1 MSMSKGKPLAAPPA
15 PVDPE
20 AGDGAD
26 APNLSVALAEEHLRF
41 LADLR
46 QAGMKMV
53 RTLTERTEI
62 DPQAAKVLLARSAD
76 PEAAVREGAPGPAP
90 LRDPAGDLARLSR
103 CLRLTVV
110 LEGRIARQLHDLRAG
125 LARERD
131 ARREDAAR
139 RAAAQGEARHQAARE
154 KAHDLVTDAIL
165 AWDGDEAESLELAE
179 AMDERLEDDDAYMSL
194 EDRPMRE
201 VIEQMC
207 ADLCLEVDWSRW
219 TGDGWTL
226 PVFPFRPKFS
236 AFNRPS
242 RTPIMPDPPTGAT
255 GARHASGP

>member
-1 MSMSKGKPLAAPPA
+1 MSKGKPLAAPPA

-26 APNLSVALAEEHLRF
+26 APDPSVALAEEHLRF
-41 LADLR
+41 LAELR
-46 QAGMKMV
+46 QAGMTMV
-53 RTLTERTEI
+53 RVFTERTEI
-62 DPQAAKVLLARSAD
+62 DLQSAKVLLAKCAD
-76 PEAAVREGAPGPAP
+76 PEAAGREGPPGPAP

-110 LEGRIARQLHDLRAG
+110 LEGRIAKKLHGLRAG
-125 LARERD
+125 LARERE

-139 RAAAQGEARHQAARE
+139 RAAAEGETRHQAARAKVE
-154 KAHDLVTDAIL
+154 DLVTEAIL
-165 AWDGDEAESLELAE
+165 AGDGDEAESLELAE
-179 AMDERLEDDDAYMSL
+179 ALDERLEDDDAYMNL
-194 EDRPMRE
+194 EDRPLRE

-207 ADLCLEVDWSRW
+207 ADLRIEVDWSRW
-219 TGDGWTL
+219 TGDGWT
-226 PVFPFRPKFS
+226 PPTFPFRPKFS

-242 RTPIMPDPPTGAT
+242 RTRIMPDPPAGAN

>member
-1 MSMSKGKPLAAPPA
+1 MSKGKPLAAPPA

-26 APNLSVALAEEHLRF
+26 APDPSLALAEEHLRF
-41 LADLR
+41 LAELR

-62 DPQAAKVLLARSAD
+62 DLQSAKVFLAKCAD
-76 PEAAVREGAPGPAP
+76 PEAALREGPPGPAP

-110 LEGRIARQLHDLRAG
+110 LEGRIAKELQGLRAG
-125 LARERD
+125 RARERE
-131 ARREDAAR
+131 ARHEDAAR

-154 KAHDLVTDAIL
+154 KVHDLVTDAIL
-165 AWDGDEAESLELAE
+165 AGDGDEAESLELAE
-179 AMDERLEDDDAYMSL
+179 ALDERLEDDDAYMNL
-194 EDRPMRE
+194 EDRPLRE

-219 TGDGWTL
+219 TGEAWT
-226 PVFPFRPKFS
+226 PPAFPFRPKFS

-242 RTPIMPDPPTGAT
+242 RTRIMPDPPAGAN